1 MSYVETLKRL
11 FQAKSEIRQ
20 RSLPR
25 TTAKP
30 AIQYARDSQQEHDD
44 SSGALKRSRDTQE
57 RHRLL

>member
-11 FQAKSEIRQ
+11 FQVKSEIRQ
-20 RSLPR
+20 RNLRR

-30 AIQYARDSQQEHDD
+30 AIQQARDSQQEPDD
-44 SSGALKRSRDTQE
+44 SSGTLKRSRDTQE